1 MSLLSRYVC
10 RVFAQYFGLGLSIC
24 AGLFFLIELFDRI
37 DNFIDY
43 QAHWLDVIYYLLL
56 RLPGILYLMVPVA
69 CLLASVL
76 TFSTLNKH
84 NEIVAMRAAGV
95 APLRLALP
103 LFGLGW
109 FACLMLL
116 AVQEYVLP
124 YAHRTEREVWR
135 YRIQKQEPGAALGE
149 FRTRDIWYREAD
161 RVWHVRQSNPLA
173 GHLSGVT
180 IYTMTSTGDIR
191 HRIDA
196 LEAYWDEDGWR
207 FRQGQLRTFA
217 ATAHFATAPVHFVER
232 RFDFPERPVDI
243 SALPKGPEEMG
254 LSESLALV
262 RQRQK
267 QGRLQDMRRYL
278 VAFHGKLAFAV
289 VCIIMVGFGAP
300 LALASNRSGGTARA
314 IVLTL
319 ACGFSYWIL
328 HSLAMALGQSGYLPP
343 VAAAWMGNI
352 CFGSGSLY
360 LTAQAR

>member
-24 AGLFFLIELFDRI
+24 AGLFFLIELFERI

-43 QAHWLDVIYYLLL
+43 RADWLDVALYLLL

-109 FACLMLL
+109 LACFMLL

-124 YAHRTEREVWR
+124 YTHRTEREVWR
-135 YRIQKQEPGAALGE
+135 LRIQKHKPGANLGE
-149 FRTRDIWYREAD
+149 FKTRDIWYRAAN
-161 RVWHVRQSNPLA
+161 RVWHVHQSDPLA
-173 GHLSGVT
+173 GRLSGVT

-191 HRIDA
+191 YRIDA
-196 LEAYWDEDGWR
+196 RDAEWGEAGWR
-207 FRQGQLRTFA
+207 LRQGQLRTFTT
-217 ATAHFATAPVHFVER
+217 TAHFATAPVHFVER
-232 RFDFPERPVDI
+232 RYNFPERPMEM

-254 LSESLALV
+254 LSESWAYA

-267 QGRLQDMRRYL
+267 QGRHQEVRRYL

-319 ACGFSYWIL
+319 VCGFSYWIL

-343 VAAAWMGNI
+343 VAAAWMGNV

>member
-10 RVFAQYFGLGLSIC
+10 RVFAQYFALGLSIC
-24 AGLFFLIELFDRI
+24 AGLFFLIELFERI
-37 DNFIDY
+37 DDFIDY
-43 QAHWLDVIYYLLL
+43 RAHGADVIYYLLL
-56 RLPGILYLMVPVA
+56 RLPSILYLMVPVA

-109 FACLMLL
+109 LACFMLL

-124 YAHRTEREVWR
+124 YTHRAEREVWR
-135 YRIQKQEPGAALGE
+135 LRIQKRKPGAHLGE
-149 FRTRDIWYREAD
+149 FKTHDIWYRAAN
-161 RVWHVRQSNPLA
+161 RVWHVRQSDPLA
-173 GHLSGVT
+173 GRLSGVT

-191 HRIDA
+191 QRIDA
-196 LEAYWDEDGWR
+196 READWEAAGWR
-207 FRQGQLRTFA
+207 LRQGQMRTFA
-217 ATAHFATAPVHFVER
+217 ATAHFATAPVHFEER
-232 RFDFPERPVDI
+232 QYGFPERPMEI

-254 LSESLALV
+254 LSESLAYA

-267 QGRLQDMRRYL
+267 QGQLQDVRRYL

-300 LALASNRSGGTARA
+300 LALASNRNGGTARA

-319 ACGFSYWIL
+319 VCGFSYWIL

-343 VAAAWMGNI
+343 VAAAWMGNV